1 MDKGPRWQNFYNWRF
16 FNLMDSNTEM
26 ATLAELLAQKAAL
39 DQAIASLQIEQRASA
54 IAKVRELM
62 AEHGLTVAD
71 LSTRTATAAPKA
83 PKAAGSAKVAAKYR
97 DNASGSTWSGRG
109 LKPRWLTAALAA
121 GKKTEDFAV

>member
-1 MDKGPRWQNFYNWRF
+1 MDKGPRWQNFYNWRL

-71 LSTRTATAAPKA
+71 LSTRAATATPKPPKA
-83 PKAAGSAKVAAKYR
+83 TGSAKVAAKYR
-97 DNASGSTWSGRG
+97 DHASGSTWSGRG

>member
-1 MDKGPRWQNFYNWRF
+1 
-16 FNLMDSNTEM
+16 MDSNTEM
-26 ATLAELLAQKAAL
+26 ANLSELLAQKAAL
-39 DQAIASLQIEQRASA
+39 DQAIASLQVEQRASA

-71 LSTRTATAAPKA
+71 LSTRAATAAPKA
-83 PKAAGSAKVAAKYR
+83 PKAAGSTKVAAKYR
-97 DNASGSTWSGRG
+97 DDASGSTWSGRG